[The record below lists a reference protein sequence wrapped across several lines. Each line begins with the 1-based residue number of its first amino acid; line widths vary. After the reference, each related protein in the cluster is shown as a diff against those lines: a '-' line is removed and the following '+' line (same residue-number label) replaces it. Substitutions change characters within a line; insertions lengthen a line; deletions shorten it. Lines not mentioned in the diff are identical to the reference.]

1 MHGLAFVMLG
11 LLCLSIPADGDPAPK
26 AAAAQDAAKEPAANP
41 SHEAAVPAPEA
52 AVKPAEKP
60 AAQPVAAAQPAVE
73 KPAAKPAV
81 KAETKPAD
89 TAAAAKGAAEVEEID
104 DFFEASSAE
113 TEDVPEILPLASV
126 ALKDAGGAVPEGAV
140 RKAGKHDLWRVGAGM
155 LWRSIKTR
163 SWRGGS
169 YARNYPIADK
179 SSDHSE
185 GGGRGAY
192 TDGYVESDE
201 WTGLDGETWNWGYDS
216 PGQVE
221 GNTLRLTS
229 SGRVVTEF
237 DRDTHISESV
247 YSDSGE
253 NEPGVYVFA
262 QRKIFRE
269 PNWDCRLHL
278 DFMRIGSSVS
288 GAAANFRDEQR
299 WETREESGVDVYSLE
314 GAGIAGDSAPYQGNY
329 SDPGPCISTVPLGSS
344 NAGGRVLDEGS
355 YTAYNAIKHD
365 LDLQLLTFSMGLSF
379 NYQFRRL
386 NLGGATGPTINLA
399 ETDAVYEE
407 TLYESWNGAPA
418 SVLKEWRDAEDETE
432 TIFGYF
438 VQAEAGLRLTSW
450 VELGVFGRYDWL
462 ENINC
467 DIGPS
472 RYVVN
477 PEGGSLGGS
486 LSLIF

>member
-1 MHGLAFVMLG
+1 MHILAFVMLG
-11 LLCLSIPADGDPAPK
+11 LFCWSILADGEPSPK
-26 AAAAQDAAKEPAANP
+26 D
-41 SHEAAVPAPEA
+41 S
-52 AVKPAEKP
+52 
-60 AAQPVAAAQPAVE
+60 PAVE
-73 KPAAKPAV
+73 KPAVKPAEAPKPAAEKPAV
-81 KAETKPAD
+81 KPAEAPKPAAEKPAVKPAEAPKPAAEKPAAP
-89 TAAAAKGAAEVEEID
+89 AAAPRDAAGVEAMD
-104 DFFEASSAE
+104 DFFDEAGAE
-113 TEDVPEILPLASV
+113 IEDVPEILPLASV
-126 ALKDAGGAVPEGAV
+126 ALKDAGGVVPEGAV
-140 RKAGKHDLWRVGAGM
+140 RKAGKRDLWRVGAGM

-169 YARNYPIADK
+169 YAQYYPISDK
-179 SSDHSE
+179 SSDHAE

-192 TDGYVESDE
+192 KDGYVDPDE

-216 PGQVE
+216 PSQVE

-229 SGRVVTEF
+229 SGRMVTEF
-237 DRDTHISESV
+237 DRDTYISESV
-247 YSDSGE
+247 YADSGE

-299 WETREESGVDVYSLE
+299 WETRKESGVDVYSLE

-329 SDPGPCISTVPLGSS
+329 SDPGPCISTVPLGGST
-344 NAGGRVLDEGS
+344 AGGEVVDEGS
-355 YTAYNAIKHD
+355 YTAYNAVKHN
-365 LDLQLLTFSMGLSF
+365 LDLQLLTFSLGLSF

-407 TLYESWNGAPA
+407 TLYESWNGAPP
-418 SVLKEWRDAEDETE
+418 SVLKEWRDAEDDTE